1 MRALATVLLKGAAM
15 GVAEIIP
22 GISGGTIA
30 LITGIYDRLV
40 AAIAA
45 LHPRPLGHLPYLHH
59 RAHRTAFIEELRSM
73 DIGFL
78 ITLGL
83 GMAAMVIILARAI
96 ERLFEL
102 APGATYAF
110 FAGLI
115 GASAIILYK
124 EVQIDTPLRIAL
136 AIVAAALA
144 FILSGLAADGL
155 GHSLP
160 VLFIAGAIAI
170 TALVLPG
177 VSGSFLLLAMGQY
190 EYMLGVLNDFVD
202 TVHGLLTGG
211 ASLGT
216 LGDTGVPVGVFLTG
230 AVLGLVTIAHV
241 VNYAL
246 RRARELTLIV
256 LISLMVG
263 SLRVPGEEVIDTYQ
277 PGLRW
282 LSIIMVAGLVGVGA
296 ILLLDYYT
304 DDLAY

>member
-216 LGDTGVPVGVFLTG
+216 LGDAGVPVGVFLTG